1 MAAEII
7 QIDSQDLTTQIYESQ
22 DLNLIPSFEI
32 NTFISEESYIEFFIY
47 DINQSLLYS
56 NQNFT
61 QYSVLNDGQ
70 SSGTGLISQL
80 NINPEQ
86 NLIDLG
92 FSQGEYITYYN
103 FLNRKIG
110 SENETL
116 YISEISSDR
125 TEIRLDS
132 TLISSQDLIEKTN
145 NFIQERESSEYFY
158 DFYLNFG
165 NNIQLISNNIVL
177 DNSDLNNP
185 TILIKLYEPLPQEI
199 II

>member
-132 TLISSQDLIEKTN
+132 TLGFLHKI
-145 NFIQERESSEYFY
+145 
-158 DFYLNFG
+158 
-165 NNIQLISNNIVL
+165 
-177 DNSDLNNP
+177 
-185 TILIKLYEPLPQEI
+185 
-199 II
+199 

>member
-132 TLISSQDLIEKTN
+132 TLISSQDYNRKN
-145 NFIQERESSEYFY
+145 
-158 DFYLNFG
+158 
-165 NNIQLISNNIVL
+165 
-177 DNSDLNNP
+177 
-185 TILIKLYEPLPQEI
+185 
-199 II
+199 

>member
-103 FLNRKIG
+103 FL
-110 SENETL
+110 
-116 YISEISSDR
+116 
-125 TEIRLDS
+125 
-132 TLISSQDLIEKTN
+132 
-145 NFIQERESSEYFY
+145 
-158 DFYLNFG
+158 
-165 NNIQLISNNIVL
+165 
-177 DNSDLNNP
+177 
-185 TILIKLYEPLPQEI
+185 
-199 II
+199 